1 MSFRPLLL
9 LCVLC
14 ASVVNLPAI
23 AAEPPL
29 PATIDFNR
37 DVRPILSDNCFFCH
51 GPDKNKRKAD
61 LRLDTKEGLFTPIE
75 KTRLPAVPGHPEQS
89 EIYKRII
96 TPDDDERMPDPKSG
110 KHLTDQE
117 IAVLKKWIE
126 QGAQFKGHW
135 SYIKPTQHLVP
146 SSGLAA
152 SAASVSPIDA
162 FLLQKLQQQNLTF
175 SKEAPKETLI
185 RRLYLDL
192 LGLPPTPAQVDAF
205 LNDTSPNAYESQVD
219 QLLANP
225 HFGERMAIYWLDL
238 VRFADT
244 IGYHSDTP
252 RDITPYR
259 DWVINA
265 FNTNMPFDQFT
276 VEQLA
281 GDLLP
286 SATTQQKV
294 ASGYNRLLQTTEEGG
309 AQPKEYL
316 AKYDADRVRNYASVW
331 MAATMGCCECHD
343 HKFDPFTA
351 KDFYSMAAF
360 FADVR
365 EPGVGKREP
374 GMPVPDDKQATELA
388 RLEAQVAATRKTLD
402 TQTPQLSAAQQTW
415 EMSLADYRTADWTP
429 LTVVDVSAQSGAFPK
444 FAADQI
450 ISITRTVPDK
460 DVYTVRV
467 KTNLKNITA
476 LRLDALTEKV
486 PTKLTPAGRAA
497 DGQFVLTGFTATQGD
512 APIPFAAP
520 TTSNDSPATTLWST
534 TAEQTKEDHYAVFET
549 KSPIEGGNETLLTI
563 TLRFEAGK
571 KHVLGR
577 FKLSAT
583 TEPPPIRAIKGKE
596 LPKEIVAILK
606 TDRAKRTAAQAD
618 KLAAHFRSITP
629 LLDPTRAQLAK
640 NEKSRDDFLKTV
652 PRSLIAVAENPKTIR
667 ILPRGNWNT
676 DNGEI
681 VTAAVPHFLP
691 PIGNSQSAIGNKAPR
706 ATRLDLATWT
716 VSKENPL
723 TARVVVNRLWKLFYG
738 NGLSKSLEDLGSQ
751 GEWPTHPELL
761 DYLACDFQDHNW
773 DVKRTIRQ
781 LVTTKAY
788 RQTSYA
794 SPELKEIDPFNR
806 LYARQARFRLDAEFV
821 RDNTLSVAGLLTTQ
835 IGGPSVKPY
844 QPATHWE
851 FLNFPTRTW
860 VHDKGENEYRRGLYT
875 HWQRSFLHPSLA
887 NFDAPSREECTAERP
902 RSNTPQ
908 QALTLLNDPTY
919 TEAARVFA
927 QRILTEG
934 GQDLN
939 HRLQFAWRTALSRN
953 PKPEELKVLTALY
966 AKHKSQYTTDPKAA
980 ASLASAGEAPATKD
994 LDPIE
999 LAAWTSVSRTILN
1012 LHETITR
1019 N

>member
-1 MSFRPLLL
+1 MTFRLLFL

-14 ASVVNLPAI
+14 ASAVSFRAPA
-23 AAEPPL
+23 AQPPI
-29 PATIDFNR
+29 PPTIDFNR

-61 LRLDTKEGLFTPIE
+61 LRLDTREGLFTPIE

-110 KHLTDQE
+110 KHLTDRE

-126 QGAQFKGHW
+126 QGAQFRGHW
-135 SYIKPTQHLVP
+135 AYIKPANPPVP
-146 SSGLAA
+146 NSGLAA

-162 FLLQKLQQQNLTF
+162 FLLQKLQEQNLTF

-192 LGLPPTPAQVDAF
+192 LGLPPTQSQIDSF
-205 LNDTSPNAYESQVD
+205 LNDPSPNAYDSLVNH
-219 QLLANP
+219 LLATP
-225 HFGERMAIYWLDL
+225 HFGERMAVYWLDL
-238 VRFADT
+238 VRYADT
-244 IGYHSDTP
+244 VGYHSDVP
-252 RDITPYR
+252 RDIAPYR
-259 DWVINA
+259 DWVISA
-265 FNTNMPFDQFT
+265 FNNNMPFDRFT

-286 SATTQQKV
+286 NATTEQKV

-316 AKYDADRVRNYASVW
+316 AKYDADRVRNYAGVW

-343 HKFDPFTA
+343 HKFDPFST

-374 GMPVPDDKQATELA
+374 GMPVPDEKQAAELA
-388 RLEAQVAATRKTLD
+388 RLESQVTATRKTLD
-402 TQTPQLSAAQQTW
+402 TQTPELATAQQAW
-415 EMSLADYRTADWTP
+415 ETSLTDYRTIDWTP
-429 LTVVDVSAQSGAFPK
+429 LTVVDVTAQSGAFPK

-450 ISITRTVPDK
+450 VSITRTVPDK

-467 KTNLKNITA
+467 KTNLKSITA
-476 LRLDALTEKV
+476 VRLDALTEKV
-486 PTKLTPAGRAA
+486 PTKITPAGRAT
-497 DGQFVLTGFTATQGD
+497 DGIFVLTSFTAAQGET
-512 APIPFAAP
+512 AIPLASPTASNDFP
-520 TTSNDSPATTLWST
+520 TTALWST
-534 TAEQTKEDHYAVFET
+534 TAKQINEDHYAVFET
-549 KSPIEGGNETLLTI
+549 QSPIATQSESPLTL
-563 TLRFEAGK
+563 TLRFESGK

-583 TEPPPIRAIKGKE
+583 NQPPPLRAIKGKE
-596 LPKEIVAILK
+596 LPKDIVAILK
-606 TDRAKRTAAQAD
+606 TDATKRKPAQSE
-618 KLAAHFRSITP
+618 KLAAYFRSITP
-629 LLDPTRAQLAK
+629 LLDATRTQLAT
-640 NEKSRDDFLKTV
+640 NEKSRDEYLKTV
-652 PRSLIAVAENPKTIR
+652 PRSMISVAENPRTIR

-681 VTAAVPHFLP
+681 VTPAVPHFLP
-691 PIGNSQSAIGNKAPR
+691 PLATDNSHR
-706 ATRLDLATWT
+706 ATRLDLAHWT
-716 VSKENPL
+716 ISKDNPL

-738 NGLSKSLEDLGSQ
+738 VGLSKSLEDLGSQ

-773 DVKRTIRQ
+773 DVKRMIRQ
-781 LVTTKAY
+781 LVTTSAY
-788 RQTSYA
+788 RQSSSAT
-794 SPELKEIDPFNR
+794 PQLLEIDPFNR

-821 RDNTLSVAGLLTTQ
+821 RDNALSIAGLLTDH

-875 HWQRSFLHPSLA
+875 WWQRSFLHSSLA

-927 QRILTEG
+927 QRILTTCKSD
-934 GQDLN
+934 DLAT
-939 HRLQFAWRTALSRN
+939 RLTWAWRTALSRN
-953 PKPEELKVLTALY
+953 PKPAELAVLTTLY
-966 AKHKSQYTTDPKAA
+966 IKHKSEYTADPKSATALA
-980 ASLASAGEAPATKD
+980 ASGEADTNKD

-999 LAAWTSVSRTILN
+999 LAAWTSVARTILN

>member
-1 MSFRPLLL
+1 M
-9 LCVLC
+9 
-14 ASVVNLPAI
+14 
-23 AAEPPL
+23 
-29 PATIDFNR
+29 
-37 DVRPILSDNCFFCH
+37 
-51 GPDKNKRKAD
+51 
-61 LRLDTKEGLFTPIE
+61 
-75 KTRLPAVPGHPEQS
+75 AV
-89 EIYKRII
+89 
-96 TPDDDERMPDPKSG
+96 
-110 KHLTDQE
+110 
-117 IAVLKKWIE
+117 
-126 QGAQFKGHW
+126 
-135 SYIKPTQHLVP
+135 
-146 SSGLAA
+146 
-152 SAASVSPIDA
+152 
-162 FLLQKLQQQNLTF
+162 
-175 SKEAPKETLI
+175 
-185 RRLYLDL
+185 
-192 LGLPPTPAQVDAF
+192 
-205 LNDTSPNAYESQVD
+205 
-219 QLLANP
+219 
-225 HFGERMAIYWLDL
+225 YWLDL
-238 VRFADT
+238 VRYADT
-244 IGYHSDTP
+244 VGYHSDVP
-252 RDITPYR
+252 RDIAPYR

-265 FNTNMPFDQFT
+265 FNNNMPFDQFT

-286 SATTQQKV
+286 NATTQQKV

-343 HKFDPFTA
+343 HKFDPFST

-374 GMPVPDDKQATELA
+374 GMPVPDDKQAIELA
-388 RLEAQVAATRKTLD
+388 RLESQVAATRKTLD
-402 TQTPQLSAAQQTW
+402 IQTPELATAQQAW
-415 EMSLADYRTADWTP
+415 ETSLADYRTIDWTP
-429 LTVVDVSAQSGAFPK
+429 LTVVDVTAQSGAFPK

-486 PTKLTPAGRAA
+486 PTKVTPAGRAT
-497 DGQFVLTGFTATQGD
+497 DGVFVLTAFTAAQGETT
-512 APIPFAAP
+512 IPLNAP
-520 TTSNDSPATTLWST
+520 TASNDFPNTSLWST
-534 TAEQTKEDHYAVFET
+534 TAKQTSEDHYAVFQT
-549 KSPIEGGNETLLTI
+549 QSPITTAETEPLLTI
-563 TLRFEAGK
+563 TLRFDAGK

-583 TEPPPIRAIKGKE
+583 NQPLPIRAIKGKE
-596 LPKEIVAILK
+596 LPRDIFTILK
-606 TDRAKRTAAQAD
+606 TDKTKRTPAQSE
-618 KLAAHFRSITP
+618 KLAAYFRSITP
-629 LLDPTRAQLAK
+629 LLDAARAQLAA
-640 NEKSRDDFLKTV
+640 NQKSLDEYLKTV
-652 PRSLIAVAENPKTIR
+652 PRSMISVAETPRTIR

-681 VTAAVPHFLP
+681 VTPAVPHFLP
-691 PIGNSQSAIGNKAPR
+691 PLATRNAQR
-706 ATRLDLATWT
+706 ATRLDLANWT
-716 VSKENPL
+716 ISKENPL

-738 NGLSKSLEDLGSQ
+738 VGLSKSLEDLGSQ

-773 DVKRTIRQ
+773 DVKRMIRQ
-781 LVTTKAY
+781 LVTTQAY
-788 RQTSYA
+788 RQSSNAT
-794 SPELKEIDPFNR
+794 PQLLEIDPFNR
-806 LYARQARFRLDAEFV
+806 LYARQSRFRLDAEFV
-821 RDNTLSVAGLLTTQ
+821 RDNALSIAGLLTDH

-875 HWQRSFLHPSLA
+875 WWQRSFLHPSLA

-927 QRILTEG
+927 QRILTDCKSD
-934 GQDLN
+934 DLTT
-939 HRLQFAWRTALSRN
+939 RITWAWRTALARN
-953 PKPEELKVLTALY
+953 PKPAELQVLTTLY
-966 AKHKSQYTTDPKAA
+966 TKHKSEYQADPKSATA
-980 ASLASAGEAPATKD
+980 LATLGEAPQSKD

-1012 LHETITR
+1012 LHETVTR

>member
-1 MSFRPLLL
+1 
-9 LCVLC
+9 
-14 ASVVNLPAI
+14 VVSLTAV
-23 AAEPPL
+23 AAEPPV

-61 LRLDTKEGLFTPIE
+61 LRLDTRDGLFTAIE
-75 KTRLPAVPGHPEQS
+75 KTRFPAVAGHPEQS

-96 TPDDDERMPDPKSG
+96 TADDDERMPDPKSG
-110 KHLTDQE
+110 KHLTDRE
-117 IAVLKKWIE
+117 IAVLKRWIE

-135 SYIKPTQHLVP
+135 AYIKPVKSQIPELKSQIANPV
-146 SSGLAA
+146 
-152 SAASVSPIDA
+152 DA
-162 FLLQKLQQQNLTF
+162 FLLAKLQEHHLNF
-175 SKEAPKETLI
+175 SKEADRATLI
-185 RRLYLDL
+185 RRLYFDL

-205 LNDTSPNAYESQVD
+205 VNDPSPGAYDALVD

-225 HFGERMAIYWLDL
+225 HFGERMAVYWLDL

-265 FNTNMPFDQFT
+265 FNSNMPFDQFT
-276 VEQLA
+276 IEQLA

-286 SATTQQKV
+286 NATVQQKV

-316 AKYDADRVRNYASVW
+316 AKYNADRVRNFASVW
-331 MAATMGCCECHD
+331 MAGTMGCCECHD
-343 HKFDPFTA
+343 HKFDPYTA

-374 GMPVPDDKQATELA
+374 GMPVPDDRQAAELA
-388 RLEAQVAATRKTLD
+388 RLESQVAPTRKNLD
-402 TQTPQLSAAQQTW
+402 TQTPELASAQQIW
-415 EMSLADYRTADWTP
+415 ETSLADYRTIDWTP
-429 LTVVDVSAQSGAFPK
+429 LTVVDVTAQSGAFPK

-450 ISITRTVPDK
+450 VSITRTVPDK

-467 KTNLKNITA
+467 KTTLKGITA

-486 PTKLTPAGRAA
+486 AAKITPAGRAP
-497 DGQFVLTGFTATQGD
+497 DGQFILTGFIATQGD
-512 APIPFAAP
+512 APVPLAVP
-520 TTSNDSPATTLWST
+520 TASNNFPATALWST
-534 TAEQTKEDHYAVFET
+534 TADQTKEDHYAVFEI
-549 KSPIEGGNETLLTI
+549 KEPVGDGKESLLTI

-583 TEPPPIRAIKGKE
+583 AAAPPVRAIKGKE
-596 LPKEIVAILK
+596 LPKEIVTLLK
-606 TDRAKRTAAQAD
+606 TDRAKRTPPQAD
-618 KLAAHFRSITP
+618 KVAAYFRSITP
-629 LLDPTRAQLAK
+629 LLDPVRAQLAA
-640 NEKSRDDFLKTV
+640 NEKSRDEFLKTV
-652 PRSLIAVAENPKTIR
+652 PRSLIAVADAPQVVR

-676 DNGEI
+676 DAGEV
-681 VTAAVPHFLP
+681 VTPAVPHFLP
-691 PIGNSQSAIGNKAPR
+691 QIDKKDRQ
-706 ATRLDLATWT
+706 TRLDLANWT

-738 NGLSKSLEDLGSQ
+738 TGLSKSLEDLGSQ

-761 DYLACDFQDHNW
+761 DYLACDFQEHNW
-773 DVKRTIRQ
+773 DVKRMIRL
-781 LVTTKAY
+781 LVTTRAY
-788 RQTSYA
+788 RQSSYA
-794 SPELKEIDPFNR
+794 SPELKELDPFNR
-806 LYARQARFRLDAEFV
+806 LFARQARFRLDAEFV
-821 RDNTLSVAGLLTTQ
+821 RDNALSVAGLLTDR
-835 IGGPSVKPY
+835 IGGDSVKPY
-844 QPATHWE
+844 QPASHWE

-860 VHDKGENEYRRGLYT
+860 VHDKGANEYRRGLYT
-875 HWQRSFLHPSLA
+875 HWQRSFLHPSLV

-927 QRILTEG
+927 QRILTECKSPELST
-934 GQDLN
+934 QLTW
-939 HRLQFAWRTALSRN
+939 AWRTALSRN
-953 PKPEELKVLTALY
+953 PKPEELQVLTALY
-966 AKHKSQYTTDPKAA
+966 TKHKSEYTDDPKAA
-980 ASLASAGEAPATKD
+980 VSLATAGEAPTTIN

-999 LAAWTSVSRTILN
+999 LAAWISVSRTILN